1 MGSGKVERSSRV
13 MDTPDTPGF
22 TLFDTPI
29 GPCALVWSA
38 QGLIGVALPD
48 ASAAAT
54 RAQVRRRFRGARE
67 LAPPSEV
74 RRAVERVLALL
85 RGARD
90 DLQDIALDLRGLPE
104 FHTRVYAVARRIPPG
119 ATRSYGEIARE
130 LGEPHAAR
138 AVGQALGAN
147 PIPIIGPCHRVLAA
161 GHQAGGFSAPGG
173 TRTKLRLLE
182 IEGAPLGGTPGLFD
196 A

>member
-1 MGSGKVERSSRV
+1 M
-13 MDTPDTPGF
+13 PGF

-38 QGLIGVALPD
+38 LGLIGVALPD

-67 LAPPSEV
+67 LAPPPEV
-74 RRAVERVLALL
+74 QRAIERVLALL
-85 RGARD
+85 RGAKD
-90 DLQDIALDLRGLPE
+90 DLHDIALDLRDLPE
-104 FHTRVYAVARRIPPG
+104 FNTRVYAIARRIPPG
-119 ATRSYGEIARE
+119 TTRSYGEIARE
-130 LGEPHAAR
+130 LGEPSAAR

-147 PIPIIGPCHRVLAA
+147 PIIIPCHRVLAA
-161 GHQAGGFSAPGG
+161 GHRAGGFSAPGG